1 MNNAVNGTGIHIHL
15 MNACS
20 VANKTAII
28 SEYATDNVDMLA
40 ITETWMK
47 HNDPVTANELTP
59 PGFSLHHAPR
69 VGRVGGGVGI
79 LYKNEFKLT
88 AKENPITSSY
98 ESTLCTFKSDRS
110 KNLTVMIVYRPPS
123 SSFATFLDEFSSYLE
138 SLITSP
144 HEVLILGD
152 FNLHYD
158 DTAHHQTNRFK
169 SLLMG
174 FSLKQHVSEATHKC
188 GHILDLVISRENDL
202 VLNSSVKDCL
212 ISDHKVVELCIGIT
226 RPRAE
231 QTRTTYRKLRA
242 LDSERFAADVSTALQ
257 CKRDSGHFIDINTYN
272 QVLASTLDKHAPE
285 RTRIITLRPHA
296 PWYNDQLRESKQER
310 RRREH
315 RWRMTGLDTDKEAYK
330 EQRDTYNRILN
341 VTKTQYYSKLV
352 AEKSNDPK
360 NLFQLVDTLIHGKQA
375 APTLPEHTSLDEL
388 SNRFAD
394 YFTDKIESI
403 SLNLSHRQ
411 FDSFPLIP
419 PETLQET
426 ASTWT
431 EFARVTAE
439 EVAKVI
445 QKSPSKSCSL
455 DPIPTWLLKACL
467 QVLCGTITDIIND
480 SLSSGTVPDSMK
492 DATVS
497 PILKK
502 ANIDQNELK
511 HYRPISNL
519 FFVSETLRRIVANQL
534 NLYMTENRLHEQYQS
549 VYRQHHS
556 VETALVRVQ
565 NDILMSIDRGDAV
578 LLILLDLSAAFDT
591 VDHHTLIT
599 RLQTIGISGNV
610 LKWFQSYLKDR
621 HQSVTI
627 SKHSSSRHRLNQGVP
642 QGSVLGPILFSICMI
657 PLARIIE
664 RHNLSGHY
672 YADDTQLYIA
682 FRPSL
687 PLADIEA
694 KANACCSEIR
704 MWMTQNMLQ
713 LNESKTDVILF
724 GTKNILGA
732 LDRPSINIG
741 DAVISNSDSVRN
753 LGCVQ
758 DSELKLDMHVNQI
771 CRSAYYHL
779 RNISKIRRYLPLD
792 VTEQLVHSFVTS
804 RIDFC
809 NSLLIGIKKCHLQK
823 LQRVQNA
830 AVRCIL
836 YLNFRDHTT
845 PYLYALHWL
854 PVEYRIHFKVLLLTF
869 KSLHDLA
876 PSYLTSLFRHN
887 RALESSRQNSTGLLF
902 TPRSRLVSAGD
913 RAFEHAAPALWNS
926 LPLNL
931 RTECNLNVFK
941 RELKTFLFKKA
952 YPYEL

>member
-1 MNNAVNGTGIHIHL
+1 

-20 VANKTAII
+20 VANKTSII
-28 SEYATDNVDMLA
+28 SEYATENVDILA

-47 HNDPVTANELTP
+47 PDDPVTASDLTP

-69 VGRVGGGVGI
+69 TGRVGGGVGV

-88 AKENPITSSY
+88 AKENPKTSSY
-98 ESTLCTFKSDRS
+98 ESTLCTFKSDHN
-110 KNLTVMIVYRPPS
+110 KNLVLLVVYRPPS
-123 SSFATFLDEFSSYLE
+123 SSFAIFLDEFSSCLE
-138 SLITSP
+138 DLITSP
-144 HEVLILGD
+144 NEILVLGD
-152 FNLHYD
+152 FNLHYED
-158 DTAHHQTNRFK
+158 AFDHQANRFK

-174 FSLKQHVSEATHKC
+174 FNLKQHISEATHKL
-188 GHILDLVISRENDL
+188 GHTLDLVISRGTDL
-202 VLNSSVKDCL
+202 VLNFSVKDYL
-212 ISDHKVVELCIGIT
+212 ISDHKVIELSIGIA

-231 QTRTTYRKLRA
+231 QTRMTYRKLRA
-242 LDSERFAADVSTALQ
+242 LDVVSFAADVSNALER
-257 CKRDSGHFIDINTYN
+257 KRDSNHFADVNAYN
-272 QVLASTLDKHAPE
+272 EVLSSTLDKHAPV

-296 PWYNDQLRESKQER
+296 PWYHDQLRASKQER
-310 RRREH
+310 RRLEH

-330 EQRDTYNRILN
+330 EQRDIYNRLLN
-341 VTKTQYYSKLV
+341 ETKTQYYSNLV
-352 AEKSNDPK
+352 AEKSKNPK
-360 NLFQLVDTLIHGKQA
+360 DLFQLVDALIHGKQT

-403 SLNLSHRQ
+403 RLNLSNRR
-411 FDSFPLIP
+411 FNSPTSIP
-419 PETLQET
+419 SETAQEI

-431 EFARVTAE
+431 EFARVSAE
-439 EVAKVI
+439 EVTRVI

-467 QVLCGTITDIIND
+467 PALCETITDIIND
-480 SLSSGTVPDSMK
+480 SLTSGTVPDTMK
-492 DATVS
+492 DATVL

-502 ANIDQNELK
+502 ASLNQNELK

-519 FFVSETLRRIVANQL
+519 PFVSKTLERIVANQL
-534 NLYMTENRLHEQYQS
+534 NLYMTENHLHEQFQS
-549 VYRQHHS
+549 AYRQHYS
-556 VETALVRVQ
+556 VETALIRVQ
-565 NDILMSIDRGDAV
+565 NDILRSIDRGDVV

-591 VDHHTLIT
+591 VDHHTLIA
-599 RLQTIGISGNV
+599 RLKSFGIGGRV
-610 LKWFQSYLKDR
+610 LEWFQSYLEDR

-627 SKHSSSRHRLNQGVP
+627 SKHSSSRRQLNQGLP
-642 QGSVLGPILFSICMI
+642 QGSVLGPVLFSLYMS

-664 RHNLSGHY
+664 RHNLSGHF
-672 YADDTQLYIA
+672 YADDTQLYFA
-682 FRPSL
+682 FPPSST
-687 PLADIEA
+687 LADIEA

-704 MWMTQNMLQ
+704 AWMTQNMLQ
-713 LNESKTDVILF
+713 LNESKTNVILF
-724 GTKNILGA
+724 GTKNTLGT
-732 LDRPSINIG
+732 LERPSINIG
-741 DAVISNSDSVRN
+741 DAVISSSHFVRN

-758 DSELKLDMHVNQI
+758 DSELKLDLHVNQI
-771 CRSAYYHL
+771 CRSAYHHL
-779 RNISKIRRYLPLD
+779 RNINKIRRYLPLD

-809 NSLLIGIKKCHLQK
+809 NALLIGIKKTHLQK

-836 YLNFRDHTT
+836 YLNYRDHIT
-845 PYLYALHWL
+845 PYLHALHWL

-876 PSYLTSLFRHN
+876 PSYLTSLLRRN
-887 RALESSRQNSTGLLF
+887 IALESSRQNSAGLLF
-902 TPRSRLVSAGD
+902 IPRSRLVSAGD

-926 LPLNL
+926 LPLIL

-941 RELKTFLFKKA
+941 RGLKTFLFKKA
-952 YPYEL
+952 YPAEL